1 MLLKGFSSC
10 YNQQLSGTDG
20 SQSTGISVVR
30 VGHEGKPDDA
40 TDSDTD
46 DEKVPHVTLSVDS
59 YYDEPNSIIKYGKQ
73 TKNKI
78 LTVLI
83 KHLKLHLKT

>member
-1 MLLKGFSSC
+1 MILSIA
-10 YNQQLSGTDG
+10 LSGTDG

-59 YYDEPNSIIKYGKQ
+59 YYDEPNSIIKYGK
-73 TKNKI
+73 
-78 LTVLI
+78 
-83 KHLKLHLKT
+83 

>member
-1 MLLKGFSSC
+1 MQSIIP
-10 YNQQLSGTDG
+10 GTDG
-20 SQSTGISVVR
+20 SQSAGISVVR

-59 YYDEPNSIIKYGKQ
+59 YYDEPNSIIKYGK
-73 TKNKI
+73 K
-78 LTVLI
+78 LI
-83 KHLKLHLKT
+83 FFTIHIYCV